1 MCAKIERYI
10 GTEGGGMDQA
20 IEVLGKSGCAMMIN
34 FNPLKVEEV
43 PVPKGALF
51 AVLHCGTTLT
61 KSTTSNYNQRV
72 VECRIA
78 AQVLQVHMN
87 FFFCK
92 CMNFEEERKI
102 VTY

>member
-1 MCAKIERYI
+1 MADLCAKIERYI

-87 FFFCK
+87 FFFV
-92 CMNFEEERKI
+92 NA
-102 VTY
+102 